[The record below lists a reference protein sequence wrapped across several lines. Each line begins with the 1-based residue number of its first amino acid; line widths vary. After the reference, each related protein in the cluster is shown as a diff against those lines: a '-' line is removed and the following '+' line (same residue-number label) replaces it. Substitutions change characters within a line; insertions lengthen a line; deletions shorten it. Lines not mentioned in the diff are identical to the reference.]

1 MSLSWVQIFIL
12 TIIPLGQLYA
22 RIFYLKGSLDSK
34 WALFPLFMIPP
45 LQFIPIMMMKFKL
58 IKKGKGGQPYDYF
71 MLIPIILKFA
81 VGFILSGIESPS
93 YQILDVIIETISIMV
108 PFLIRATSNCGQ
120 LTFESLFNSLS
131 NTTTLQVV
139 IILFNIAIKFIPIV
153 GIFFRITGKI
163 PVVGKI
169 LPWIICYSAGYI
181 IFNMINGN
189 DLKKYCGSY
198 PKVMNTVLSIVILVG
213 AKYFTS
219 SLNV

>member
-1 MSLSWVQIFIL
+1 
-12 TIIPLGQLYA
+12 
-22 RIFYLKGSLDSK
+22 
-34 WALFPLFMIPP
+34 MIPP
-45 LQFIPIMMMKFKL
+45 LQFILIMMMKLKL

-120 LTFESLFNSLS
+120 LTFESLFNSFA

-139 IILFNIAIKFIPIV
+139 IILFNIVIKFIPIV
-153 GIFFRITGKI
+153 GIFFRITKKI

-181 IFNMINGN
+181 ILNMINGN
-189 DLKKYCGSY
+189 DLKKYCDSY
-198 PKVMNTVLSIVILVG
+198 PKAMNTVLPMLFWLVQNIL
-213 AKYFTS
+213 
-219 SLNV
+219 LLH